1 MKAAAQAPTQTTG
14 HAMAANAVRH
24 IASLDGIRAAAAMLV
39 FASHAFASAPV
50 PGSLG
55 VTVFFFL
62 SGFLITTLLRRE
74 HEASGSV
81 SLRRFYLRRVCRIFP
96 PLYFMLI
103 AMLLF
108 AMVMHA
114 TADLGT
120 MAVFAQFLHLTNYL
134 IVTSGADAGLLP
146 YTSVLWSLAVEEHFY
161 VIFPMLFLYLSSRM
175 ALHRVAAVLAG
186 LCLLVLAWRAALAL
200 DPAIANDY
208 FYYATDTRFDS
219 LLFGCI
225 MGVWWNPVLDV
236 GPAAAMSPSF
246 NAKAILL
253 LAVALL
259 LGTLLYRAP
268 LFQKTLRYSLQG
280 IALFPMFWL
289 AVRYPGWLA
298 FRWLNWKPVR
308 SLGSV
313 SYSFYLAHPFWLHV
327 STSLVGDYVHG
338 MAAALLGFTLTAVF
352 SALLY
357 RRLEQ
362 PFLQLGRSLGGVAV
376 PPVFKEDAT

>member
-1 MKAAAQAPTQTTG
+1 
-14 HAMAANAVRH
+14 MAATELRH

-74 HEASGSV
+74 REASGGV
-81 SLRRFYLRRVCRIFP
+81 SLRRFYLRRACRIFP
-96 PLYFMLI
+96 PMVFMLM

-108 AMVMHA
+108 AMAMHA
-114 TADLGT
+114 MSDVG
-120 MAVFAQFLHLTNYL
+120 AVGVLAQFLHLTNYY
-134 IVTSGADAGLLP
+134 IVTTGADAGLLP
-146 YTSVLWSLAVEEHFY
+146 HTSVFWSLAVEEHFY
-161 VIFPMLFLYLSSRM
+161 IVFPMLFIFLSGRM
-175 ALHRVAAVLAG
+175 ALRRVAAVLAG
-186 LCLLVLAWRAALAL
+186 LCLLVLAWRMLLAL
-200 DPAIANDY
+200 DPAVADDY
-208 FYYATDTRFDS
+208 FYYATDTRIDS

-225 MGVWWNPVLDV
+225 LGVWWNPVLDV
-236 GPAAAMSPSF
+236 APTSAAAVSPSF
-246 NAKAILL
+246 RGRAILL

-259 LGTLLYRAP
+259 LATLLYRAP
-268 LFQKTLRYSLQG
+268 FFQKTVRYTLQG

-289 AVRYPGWLA
+289 AVRYPGWTA

-308 SLGSV
+308 SLGSL

-327 STSLVGDYVHG
+327 STRLVGGRVYG
-338 MAAALLGFTLTAVF
+338 IAAALLGFTLTAVF

-357 RRLEQ
+357 RQLER
-362 PFLQLGRSLGGVAV
+362 PFLQLGQSLGGVALT
-376 PPVFKEDAT
+376 PVFKEEAT

>member
-1 MKAAAQAPTQTTG
+1 MTATAI
-14 HAMAANAVRH
+14 RH

-74 HEASGSV
+74 REASGGV
-81 SLRRFYLRRVCRIFP
+81 SLRRFYLRRACRIFP
-96 PLYFMLI
+96 PMYFMLI

-108 AMVMHA
+108 AMVMHPMSDVA
-114 TADLGT
+114 TK
-120 MAVFAQFLHLTNYL
+120 AVLAQFLHLTNYL
-134 IVTSGADAGLLP
+134 IVTTRADAGLLP
-146 YTSVLWSLAVEEHFY
+146 HTSVFWSLAVEEHFY
-161 VIFPMLFLYLSSRM
+161 IVFPMLFLFLSGQM
-175 ALHRVAAVLAG
+175 ALRRVAAALAG
-186 LCLLVLAWRAALAL
+186 LCLLVLAWRMLLAL
-200 DPAIANDY
+200 DPAVASDY
-208 FYYATDTRFDS
+208 FFYATDTRIDS

-225 MGVWWNPVLDV
+225 MGVWRNPVLDLACA
-236 GPAAAMSPSF
+236 PAMSPTFSG
-246 NAKAILL
+246 KAILL

-268 LFQKTLRYSLQG
+268 MFQKTVRYTLQG

-289 AVRYPGWLA
+289 AVRYPGWAA

-327 STSLVGDYVHG
+327 STSLVGDRVHG
-338 MAAALLGFTLTAVF
+338 IAAALLGFTLTAVF

-357 RRLEQ
+357 RQLER
-362 PFLQLGRSLGGVAV
+362 PFLQLGQLLGGVAL
-376 PPVFKEDAT
+376 PPVFKEEAT